1 MKTQLLKVL
10 SLGLFVALTTGC
22 AANLKPVATFGA
34 GTSSLAATYK
44 PMVTDLEK
52 TCLARRT
59 EEAIP
64 KTYGEYNYTTSLV
77 VAAADC
83 KEITDN
89 KQLVQEFAVILDG
102 YGAGLVEL
110 SGLKADALSADIGAV
125 SDAAGKLKNASG
137 TALIEKTELELAT
150 KLATYAVEMLLG
162 HKIKEE
168 AKKELEQG
176 KVPLAT
182 TVQAMKVVVNTP
194 YLNELKELERHLRF
208 MEARLLT
215 GSNAVQVQGND
226 DASLAAMYRAIP
238 LRVLQAQNQERIV
251 AVTKAKGNITKFNEA
266 ADALTAAH
274 AELIAKFDEKTA
286 IDKMPAL
293 LNFIKKVRDLRD
305 SVQQL

>member
-1 MKTQLLKVL
+1 MRTELLKVL

-34 GTSSLAATYK
+34 GTSALAATYK

-64 KTYGEYNYTTSLV
+64 KTYGEYSYTATLV
-77 VAAADC
+77 VVAADC

-89 KQLVQEFAVILDG
+89 KRLVQEFAVILDG

-110 SGLKADALSADIGAV
+110 SGLKADALSADISAV
-125 SDAAGKLKNASG
+125 SAAASNLKNASG
-137 TALIEKTELELAT
+137 TALIEKTELDLAT
-150 KLATYAVEMLLG
+150 KLATYAVEMFLG
-162 HKIKEE
+162 QKIKKE
-168 AKKELEQG
+168 ARKELERG

-194 YLNELKELERHLRF
+194 YLNELNELERHLQF
-208 MEARLLT
+208 MEARLMT

-238 LRVLQAQNQERIV
+238 LRVLQAQNHERIV
-251 AVTKAKGNITKFNEA
+251 AVTNAKESITKFNEA

-274 AELIAKFDEKTA
+274 AELIAKFDEKTE

-293 LNFIKKVRDLRD
+293 LDFIKKVRDLRE
-305 SVQQL
+305 SVQKL

>member
-1 MKTQLLKVL
+1 MRTELLKVL

-34 GTSSLAATYK
+34 GTSALAATYK

-64 KTYGEYNYTTSLV
+64 KTYGEYSYTATLV
-77 VAAADC
+77 VVAADC

-89 KQLVQEFAVILDG
+89 KRLVQEFAVILDG

-110 SGLKADALSADIGAV
+110 SGLKADALSADISAV
-125 SDAAGKLKNASG
+125 SAAASNLKNASG
-137 TALIEKTELELAT
+137 TTLIKKTELDLAT
-150 KLATYAVEMLLG
+150 KLATYAVEMFLG
-162 HKIKEE
+162 QKIKKE
-168 AKKELEQG
+168 ARKELEQG

-182 TVQAMKVVVNTP
+182 TVQAMKGVVNTP
-194 YLNELKELERHLRF
+194 YLNELNELERHLQF
-208 MEARLLT
+208 MEARLMT

-238 LRVLQAQNQERIV
+238 LRVLQAQNHERIV
-251 AVTKAKGNITKFNEA
+251 AVTNAKESITKFNEA

-274 AELIAKFDEKTA
+274 AELIAKFDEKTE

-293 LNFIKKVRDLRD
+293 LDFIKKVRDLRE
-305 SVQQL
+305 SVQKL

>member
-1 MKTQLLKVL
+1 MNTRLLKVL

-34 GTSSLAATYK
+34 GASALAANFK

-64 KTYGEYNYTTSLV
+64 KTYGEYNYTTTLV
-77 VAAADC
+77 GATADC

-89 KQLVQEFAVILDG
+89 KKLVQEFAVILDG

-110 SGLKADALSADIGAV
+110 SGLNADALSADIGAV
-125 SDAAGKLKNASG
+125 SGAAGKLTNASG
-137 TALIEKTELELAT
+137 TALIGNTELDLAT
-150 KLATYAVEMLLG
+150 KLATYAIEMLLG
-162 HKIKEE
+162 QKIKKE
-168 AKKELEQG
+168 AKKALEQG

-182 TVQAMKVVVNTP
+182 TVHAMKAVVNTP

-215 GSNAVQVQGND
+215 GSNAVQVQGNN

-238 LRVLQAQNQERIV
+238 LRVLQAQNQERLV
-251 AVTKAKGNITKFNEA
+251 AVTKTKQNITKFNEA

-274 AELIAKFDEKTA
+274 SELIATFDEKTA

-293 LNFIKKVRDLRD
+293 HDFVKKVRDLRD
-305 SVQQL
+305 SVQKL